1 MLLRLICVD
10 AVASQSEFVIRQF
23 PVSIGRGSEADLVI
37 NDSWASRRN
46 CEIDCDEGCL
56 TVRDLASRNG
66 TRVNGELIHESPL
79 LPGDEL
85 TVGISTFL
93 ISLPTSES
101 SFIGHP
107 ALLERSTA
115 MA

>member
-10 AVASQSEFVIRQF
+10 AVASQSEFVIRQY
-23 PVSIGRGSEADLVI
+23 PVSIGRGLEADVVI

-46 CEIDCDEGCL
+46 CEIDCDDGCL
-56 TVRDLASRNG
+56 TVRDLDSRNG
-66 TRVNGELIHESPL
+66 TRLNGELIHKSPL

-93 ISLPTSES
+93 VSAPTSKS
-101 SFIGHP
+101 SFVGQP
-107 ALLERSTA
+107 ALRERSVATV
-115 MA
+115 

>member
-46 CEIDCDEGCL
+46 CEVDCDDGCL
-56 TVRDLASRNG
+56 TVRDLDSRNG

-93 ISLPTSES
+93 VSAAASES
-101 SFIGHP
+101 SFTGQT
-107 ALLERSTA
+107 ALLKQSAA